1 MGKRLFV
8 CLFVRCVFRSCF
20 VKKIQLP
27 GYIAEPRSN
36 KKMMGEVPR
45 GFFLSPPPHRFL
57 LSAWVHLLALT
68 GTRSPA
74 GPSIMK
80 KNFVAKGVVSALLRL
95 YMVSVAQK
103 VDSAIHLCILSWSI
117 GTLRSDDGDG
127 NGSATKAIGLISK
140 TTILH
145 VHHAFLY
152 ISLPSLHDYDVKMP
166 NLTMYR
172 ESTLA
177 TTKFPLSFWTWIW
190 FLGIQ
195 LGFAYI
201 WQSQ

>member
-1 MGKRLFV
+1 MLSSSSQIEMTIRTFTELRWSRDHQRHFLAKKRLLVPRPCSSLQDGRKVGKRLFV
-8 CLFVRCVFRSCF
+8 CLFVWCVFRSGF

-74 GPSIMK
+74 GPSIMT

-103 VDSAIHLCILSWSI
+103 VDSAIHLCIL
-117 GTLRSDDGDG
+117 
-127 NGSATKAIGLISK
+127 
-140 TTILH
+140 
-145 VHHAFLY
+145 
-152 ISLPSLHDYDVKMP
+152 P
-166 NLTMYR
+166 
-172 ESTLA
+172 
-177 TTKFPLSFWTWIW
+177 
-190 FLGIQ
+190 
-195 LGFAYI
+195 
-201 WQSQ
+201 